1 MGMCRAVRFGTFYWQ
16 IVQAVEHH
24 VWVSMEVTG
33 SSPVLPTI
41 IFKIWLEKLQ

>member
-1 MGMCRAVRFGTFYWQ
+1 MGKCRAVRFGTFYWQ

-33 SSPVLPTI
+33 SSPVLSANNQI
-41 IFKIWLEKLQ
+41 LKLW

>member
-1 MGMCRAVRFGTFYWQ
+1 MCRTSQLGTFYWQ

-33 SSPVLPTI
+33 SSLVLSANNQI
-41 IFKIWLEKLQ
+41 LKLW